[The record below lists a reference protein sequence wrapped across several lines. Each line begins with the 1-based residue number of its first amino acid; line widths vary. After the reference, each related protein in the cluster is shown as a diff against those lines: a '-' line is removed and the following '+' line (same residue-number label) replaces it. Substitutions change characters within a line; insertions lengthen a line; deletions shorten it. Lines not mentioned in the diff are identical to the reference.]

1 MFKREKKTE
10 INPYKQIS
18 CDLYHFTPMKTVFW
32 DETTNN
38 FVEDLYFANV
48 LYQDL

>member
-10 INPYKQIS
+10 INPYKQTG
-18 CDLYHFTPMKTVFW
+18 CDLYHFTPRKLFW
-32 DETTNN
+32 DETMSN
-38 FVEDLYFANV
+38 FMEDLYFAKV